1 MQRFRSSSLATAIA
15 TACVVFLGQP
25 PSCRSQTQVVKSGS
39 EKIVSFILY
48 DVNIEGS
55 KRDADRVRDLVISGI
70 RAVNKRGILR
80 HAPMPFQTL
89 IDENLTREKL
99 RSMLTELDDHVDQQ
113 TTVFFYYKGH
123 GGYSTQPPG
132 SARIT
137 PCFYRVWTGQ
147 SSRLHAKN
155 C

>member
-1 MQRFRSSSLATAIA
+1 M
-15 TACVVFLGQP
+15 
-25 PSCRSQTQVVKSGS
+25 
-39 EKIVSFILY
+39 
-48 DVNIEGS
+48 
-55 KRDADRVRDLVISGI
+55 RDADRVRDLVISGI

-132 SARIT
+132 SAKDHTLFLQGVDRPELKVTREELLTWLAEKKHPRLVVLIT
-137 PCFYRVWTGQ
+137 DTCSLRLRGHPRNSISGVPTRPWY
-147 SSRLHAKN
+147 SSN
-155 C
+155 SS